1 MTPVRI
7 LRSIVL
13 LIALVSATWSAWGQ
27 STAEETRA
35 KFFDVTAGLG
45 INAHFAHTVANYI
58 NVLAQPR
65 PDQRVD
71 IIVSA
76 PEFFAS
82 SDLQFADEWSAGIE
96 YSLFVK
102 SYSIE
107 DRSGYARSEFSY
119 QVHMPTILVHRLMF
133 GEGYRVK
140 VGGGMGY
147 HFCSFR
153 QQFQPYGND
162 ETLKSAGPSIKLEV
176 VGNTKFDDTF
186 YGSIGVDLRWDFL
199 GTLEPRDPSL
209 TVNRAGELP
218 SMNFFNAGIKFG
230 VTFQLN

>member
-1 MTPVRI
+1 MTRARFSRPI
-7 LRSIVL
+7 LL
-13 LIALVSATWSAWGQ
+13 LTGIACAAGSAWGQ
-27 STAEETRA
+27 TPAEETQG
-35 KFFDVTAGLG
+35 KFFDLTAGLG

-58 NVLAQPR
+58 NLIAQPR
-65 PDQRVD
+65 LDQRVD

-82 SDLQFADEWSAGIE
+82 SDLQFSDEWSAGVE

-119 QVHMPTILVHRLMF
+119 QVHMPTILVHWLMF

-140 VGGGMGY
+140 VGGGVGY

-162 ETLKSAGPSIKLEV
+162 ETLKSAGPSFKLEV
-176 VGNTKFDDTF
+176 VGNTKFDETF
-186 YGSIGVDLRWDFL
+186 YGSIGLDLRWDSL
-199 GTLEPRDPSL
+199 GTLGRREPGLSVD
-209 TVNRAGELP
+209 RAGELP
-218 SMNFFNAGIKFG
+218 AMSFFNAGIKFG

>member
-1 MTPVRI
+1 M
-7 LRSIVL
+7 L
-13 LIALVSATWSAWGQ
+13 LILLVSGVCSVKGQ
-27 STAEETRA
+27 SPAEE
-35 KFFDVTAGLG
+35 KFFDVTVGLG

-58 NVLAQPR
+58 NLVAQPR
-65 PDQRVD
+65 LDQKVD

-76 PEFFAS
+76 PELFAS
-82 SDLQFADEWSAGIE
+82 SDLQITDEWSAGIE
-96 YSLFVK
+96 YSLFMK
-102 SYSIE
+102 SYSID

-119 QVHMPTILVHRLMF
+119 QVHMPTILVHRLLF

-140 VGGGMGY
+140 VGGGAGY

-153 QQFQPYGND
+153 QQFQPYGSD
-162 ETLKSAGPSIKLEV
+162 ETLKADGPSFKLEV

-199 GTLEPRDPSL
+199 GTLERRDAVVAVSR
-209 TVNRAGELP
+209 TGELP

>member
-1 MTPVRI
+1 M
-7 LRSIVL
+7 
-13 LIALVSATWSAWGQ
+13 WGQ
-27 STAEETRA
+27 TPAEG
-35 KFFDVTAGLG
+35 KFFDVTVGLG
-45 INAHFAHTVANYI
+45 IDAHFAHTVANYI
-58 NVLAQPR
+58 NLIAQPR
-65 PDQRVD
+65 LDQKVD

-82 SDLQFADEWSAGIE
+82 SELQLSEEWSAGIE
-96 YSLFVK
+96 YGLLVK

-119 QVHMPTILVHRLMF
+119 QVHMPTVLVHRLLS

-140 VGGGMGY
+140 VGGGVGY

-162 ETLKSAGPSIKLEV
+162 ETLKSGGPSFKLEV
-176 VGNTKFDDTF
+176 VGNTKFDETF

-199 GTLEPRDPSL
+199 GALERRDPAVAL
-209 TVNRAGELP
+209 NRTGELP